1 MTLAPWDYLFLSF
14 NQANF
19 PDLFDYTWIA
29 AAVLLVATVV
39 LYVIRTRQLKRHQ
52 PYLDVYEWILW
63 SGVVLYTLILVYALF
78 SFDFIIVIAT
88 IPAGLAVL
96 VWARFVRFPPLLA
109 AYDAQLAK
117 QRYMS
122 RFRFSHPDATIRQAK
137 KASGKSAGKSSNK
150 RRRR

>member
-1 MTLAPWDYLFLSF
+1 VTLAPWEYLFLSF

-29 AAVLLVATVV
+29 AAVLLAATVV
-39 LYVIRTRQLKRHQ
+39 LYVIRTRQVKRHQ

-63 SGVVLYTLILVYALF
+63 TGVILYSLVLVYAVF
-78 SFDFIIVIAT
+78 HFDFIIVIAT
-88 IPAGLAVL
+88 IPTGLAVL

-122 RFRFSHPDATIRQAK
+122 RFRYSHPEATIRQTK
-137 KASGKSAGKSSNK
+137 KGTGKSAAKSSGK

>member
-1 MTLAPWDYLFLSF
+1 MTLAPWEYLFLSF
-14 NQANF
+14 NHVNF
-19 PDLFDYTWIA
+19 PDLYDYTWIA

-52 PYLDVYEWILW
+52 PYLDLYEWILW
-63 SGVVLYTLILVYALF
+63 TGVVLYSLVLVYAVF
-78 SFDFIIVIAT
+78 AFDLLIVVTT
-88 IPAGLAVL
+88 IPVGLAVL
-96 VWARFVRFPPLLA
+96 VWVRFVHFPPILA

-122 RFRFSHPDATIRQAK
+122 RFRFSHPDATIRQTK
-137 KASGKSAGKSSNK
+137 KAPGRSTGKSSSK

>member
-1 MTLAPWDYLFLSF
+1 MTLAPWEYLFLSF
-14 NQANF
+14 NKANF
-19 PDLFDYTWIA
+19 PDLYDYTWIA
-29 AAVLLVATVV
+29 AIVLLVATVV
-39 LYVIRTRQLKRHQ
+39 LYVVRTRQLKRHQ

-63 SGVVLYTLILVYALF
+63 TGVILYTLVLVYAVF
-78 SFDFIIVIAT
+78 AFDLIIVITT

-96 VWARFVRFPPLLA
+96 AWARFVHFPPILA

-122 RFRFSHPDATIRQAK
+122 RFRFSHPDATIRQTK
-137 KASGKSAGKSSNK
+137 KASSK